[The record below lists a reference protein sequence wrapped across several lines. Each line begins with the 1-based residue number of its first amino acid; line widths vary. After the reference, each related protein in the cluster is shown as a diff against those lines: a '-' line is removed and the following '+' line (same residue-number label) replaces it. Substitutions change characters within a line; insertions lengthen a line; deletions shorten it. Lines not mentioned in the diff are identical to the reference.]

1 MKKKFVMIDFFL
13 KHISM
18 FFAYFVLLVIFGLFL
33 VLYINSKDA
42 INHFGFFSFITSNVW
57 SPAFDKFGGL
67 IALIGTFL
75 TTVIS
80 AIIAIPIALG
90 IAIFLVEICP
100 NFLKTPIGIAIE
112 LLAAIPSVI
121 YGFWGLFYLG
131 PLIEKYVQPF
141 FNATLVKLPIVGQYF
156 YGYSSSVS
164 LFTASVVLAIM
175 IIPFTAALTR
185 DALKITPDLLKESAY
200 ALGATKWE
208 TISKVMFRYSK
219 GAIIGAVLISLGRAI
234 GETMA
239 VTFVIGNQD
248 SLPTSL
254 MSATTTVTATI
265 ANEFTEA
272 SSHLYLSSMYLLA
285 FILFLLSFL
294 LIIGSKMFFLRKV
307 RD

>member
-1 MKKKFVMIDFFL
+1 MKKKFVILDFLL

-18 FFAYFVLLVIFGLFL
+18 FFAYTVILVVFGLFL
-33 VLYINSKDA
+33 VLLINSSSA
-42 INHFGFFSFITSNVW
+42 ISHFGFFNFLTSNVW
-57 SPAFDKFGGL
+57 SPAFNKFGGAIPL
-67 IALIGTFL
+67 VGTLF
-75 TTVIS
+75 TTIIS

-100 NFLKTPIGIAIE
+100 NSLKTPIGIAIE

-131 PLIEKYVQPF
+131 PLIGNYVQPF
-141 FNATLVKLPIVGQYF
+141 FNATLVKLPVIGSFF
-156 YGYSSSVS
+156 YGYYSGVS

-175 IIPFTAALTR
+175 IIPFTAALVR
-185 DALKITPDLLKESAY
+185 DALKITPNLLKESAY

-208 TISKVMFRYSK
+208 TILKVMFRYSK
-219 GAIIGAVLISLGRAI
+219 SAIIGAVLISLGRAI

-248 SLPTSL
+248 KLPASL
-254 MSATTTVTATI
+254 MSPTTTVTATI

-285 FILFLLSFL
+285 FILFLSSFT
-294 LIIGSKMFFLRKV
+294 LIIASKMYFLRKV
-307 RD
+307 KN